1 MGTEETGF
9 DPEAE
14 PTPLSPASLTPVG
27 DYLAKRYPPNPGATH
42 WMGHD
47 GDPGCCAGAHP
58 SCLYDVAW
66 REALRSFAADLDE
79 LARDC
84 KPHPQATPAQ
94 ARYGQGT
101 LQAAAELARAKMEAS
116 P

>member
-1 MGTEETGF
+1 MT
-9 DPEAE
+9 
-14 PTPLSPASLTPVG
+14 SLTPVG

-42 WMGHD
+42 WMGSD

-66 REALRSFAADLDE
+66 REALRSFAADLDKIAE
-79 LARDC
+79 EMAGKTSAVSDVIA
-84 KPHPQATPAQ
+84 PT
-94 ARYGQGT
+94 
-101 LQAAAELARAKMEAS
+101 AAIALTEAAGLARAKMEAA